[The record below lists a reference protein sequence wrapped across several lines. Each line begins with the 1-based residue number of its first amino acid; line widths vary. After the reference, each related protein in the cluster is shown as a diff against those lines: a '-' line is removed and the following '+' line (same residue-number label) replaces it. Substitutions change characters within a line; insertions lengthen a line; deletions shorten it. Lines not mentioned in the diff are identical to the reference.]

1 MTADLAHAT
10 PWGATHHHTDLG
22 VEVHWIHWDAPE
34 GGVDAT
40 PMVLVHGLGGSHT
53 NWLEVG
59 QMWSQHREVFALD
72 LRGFGLTAG
81 HPADTAVLANRDLV
95 VAFLEHVVRRPAIVV
110 GNSMGGMISTFVTR
124 SRPDLVAGL
133 VLVDPALPAVPVR
146 PDPVVASRFAVFALP
161 GVAEAG
167 LRRARQTLPPRVLAE
182 QVAALVFAD
191 RSKGSQAVMDVNVE
205 VATRRGAID
214 GAMGDIDRS
223 FTRAARSLLVV
234 VGRPRRY
241 AAHLA
246 ALPGPV
252 LLLHG
257 DKDRLVSVEAARRT
271 ARANPDW
278 DYVEFAGVGHVPQME
293 VPQSVAAVVDE
304 WIERRVEGT
313 SAAGSDE

>member
-22 VEVHWIHWDAPE
+22 GDVHWIHWDAPE

-182 QVAALVFAD
+182 QVAALVCLGYANAEIAVRLSISLPTVKAHVRSILRKFSLSRRSELQHILSDWDFSAWQPEKILICGGCANIPGVAD
-191 RSKGSQAVMDVNVE
+191 VISSRVGIAAERGDPLGQMKLSSRAKAQAVSRD
-205 VATRRGAID
+205 ATALLTACGLAL
-214 GAMGDIDRS
+214 RS
-223 FTRAARSLLVV
+223 F
-234 VGRPRRY
+234 
-241 AAHLA
+241 
-246 ALPGPV
+246 
-252 LLLHG
+252 
-257 DKDRLVSVEAARRT
+257 DD
-271 ARANPDW
+271 
-278 DYVEFAGVGHVPQME
+278 
-293 VPQSVAAVVDE
+293 
-304 WIERRVEGT
+304 
-313 SAAGSDE
+313 